1 MEKDRKNMKYDIHI
15 DGPIGYWITAGG
27 VRYSLE
33 TITHEK
39 LKARETSGAG
49 GTGGAS
55 GTGGA
60 GGTGGTGGAGGA
72 GGTGGTGGT
81 GERNPEVHVR
91 VCSPGGSLS
100 DGLAICALFR
110 DHGNVHVHIQGM
122 TASAATVLAMGAKKI
137 SMSPESVMLVHNAS
151 YLIFEWEQAN
161 KEKLSEKQAE
171 YEEMKKNLATLDSV
185 MADLYATRSGGNRD
199 EMAALMKE
207 ERWLSAQECLALGL
221 IDAIEGEDDAA
232 RDGEEGAAR
241 DGAVTAQDGSASS
254 RVGMSAQYSAETSVE
269 NRLVRAFCAGYH
281 LPDVSMAGTP
291 PPSAAQPPKEE
302 AETPDRKNFW
312 AKLLGIFAETNESS
326 KTTSKKKEEMAEP
339 DLQAVTAERDTLQGK
354 VTELEKAQ
362 QTLSTER
369 DTLQAKVTELEQA
382 QQAQTTERD
391 SLQAKVTELEAK
403 VSELKAKASADGAV
417 TIPVDPVNPPDND
430 DFATAVANAR
440 NVLQSMGDF

>member
-1 MEKDRKNMKYDIHI
+1 MKYDLHI

-49 GTGGAS
+49 GTGG
-55 GTGGA
+55 
-60 GGTGGTGGAGGA
+60 TGGAGGA
-72 GGTGGTGGT
+72 GGASGAS
-81 GERNPEVHVR
+81 ERNPEVHVR

-122 TASAATVLAMGAKKI
+122 TASAATVLAMGARRI

-151 YLIFEWEQAN
+151 YMIFEWEQAN
-161 KEKLSEKQAE
+161 KEQLSEKQAE

-221 IDAIEGEDDAA
+221 IDAI
-232 RDGEEGAAR
+232 
-241 DGAVTAQDGSASS
+241 DGAEGDVSAQDGSASS
-254 RVGMSAQYSAETSVE
+254 TAGMSAQYSAE

-281 LPDVSMAGTP
+281 LPDVSMAST
-291 PPSAAQPPKEE
+291 PPSAAQAPKAE

-369 DTLQAKVTELEQA
+369 DTLQGKVTALETEKQSL
-382 QQAQTTERD
+382 TTERD
-391 SLQAKVTELEAK
+391 SLQAKVKELEAK
-403 VSELKAKASADGAV
+403 VSELEGKASADGAV
-417 TIPVDPVNPPDND
+417 TIPVDPVNPPDDD

>member
-1 MEKDRKNMKYDIHI
+1 MKYDLHI

-49 GTGGAS
+49 GTGG
-55 GTGGA
+55 TGGA
-60 GGTGGTGGAGGA
+60 GGAGGA
-72 GGTGGTGGT
+72 GGTGGTGGA

-185 MADLYATRSGGNRD
+185 MADLYATRSGGDRD

-221 IDAIEGEDDAA
+221 IDAI
-232 RDGEEGAAR
+232 
-241 DGAVTAQDGSASS
+241 DGADGDDTAADGSASS
-254 RVGMSAQYSAETSVE
+254 RVGMSAQYNAETSVE
-269 NRLVRAFCAGYH
+269 KRLVRAFCAGYH
-281 LPDVSMAGTP
+281 LPDVSMAST
-291 PPSAAQPPKEE
+291 PPSAAPLPKEA

-312 AKLLGIFAETNESS
+312 AKLLGIFAESDAPQKTTS

-339 DLQAVTAERDTLQGK
+339 DLKAVTAERDTLQGK

-362 QTLSTER
+362 QAVTAER
-369 DTLQAKVTELEQA
+369 DTLQGKVTALETEKQSL
-382 QQAQTTERD
+382 TTERD

-403 VSELKAKASADGAV
+403 VTELTAKASADGAV
-417 TIPVDPVNPPDND
+417 TIPVDPVNPPDDD
-430 DFATAVANAR
+430 DFATAVASAR
-440 NVLQSMGDF
+440 NVLKSMGDF

>member
-1 MEKDRKNMKYDIHI
+1 MKYDLHI

-49 GTGGAS
+49 G
-55 GTGGA
+55 A

-72 GGTGGTGGT
+72 

-122 TASAATVLAMGAKKI
+122 TASAATVLAMGARRI

-151 YLIFEWEQAN
+151 YMIFEWEQAN
-161 KEKLSEKQAE
+161 KEQLSEKQAE

-221 IDAIEGEDDAA
+221 IDAI
-232 RDGEEGAAR
+232 DGDESDENDGAAH
-241 DGAVTAQDGSASS
+241 DGSASS
-254 RVGMSAQYSAETSVE
+254 TDGMSAQYSAE

-291 PPSAAQPPKEE
+291 PSAAQAPKEE

-339 DLQAVTAERDTLQGK
+339 DLKAVTAERDTLQGK

-362 QTLSTER
+362 QTLSAER
-369 DTLQAKVTELEQA
+369 DTLQAKVSELEKA
-382 QQAQTTERD
+382 QEAQKTERD

-403 VSELKAKASADGAV
+403 VSELTAKASADGAV
-417 TIPVDPVNPPDND
+417 TIPVDPVNPPDDD
-430 DFATAVANAR
+430 DFATAVASAR
-440 NVLQSMGDF
+440 NVLKSMGDF

>member
-1 MEKDRKNMKYDIHI
+1 MKYDLHI

-49 GTGGAS
+49 GTGGA
-55 GTGGA
+55 GGA
-60 GGTGGTGGAGGA
+60 SGAGGA
-72 GGTGGTGGT
+72 

-122 TASAATVLAMGAKKI
+122 TASAATVLAMGARKI

-151 YLIFEWEQAN
+151 YLILEWEQAN
-161 KEKLSEKQAE
+161 KEKLSAKQE
-171 YEEMKKNLATLDSV
+171 QYEEMKKNLATLDSV
-185 MADLYATRSGGNRD
+185 MADLYATRSGGNR
-199 EMAALMKE
+199 EELAELMKE
-207 ERWLSAQECLALGL
+207 ERWLSAQECLELGL
-221 IDAIEGEDDAA
+221 IDAIEGA
-232 RDGEEGAAR
+232 EGDAR
-241 DGAVTAQDGSASS
+241 DGADGDDTAADGSASS
-254 RVGMSAQYSAETSVE
+254 TAGMSAQYSAE

-281 LPDVSMAGTP
+281 LPDVSMASTP
-291 PPSAAQPPKEE
+291 PPSPQEVIPG
-302 AETPDRKNFW
+302 AEPSEKKNFW
-312 AKLLGIFAETNESS
+312 AKLLGIFAETNEPS

-339 DLQAVTAERDTLQGK
+339 DLKAVTAERDTLQGK

-362 QTLSTER
+362 QAVTAER
-369 DTLQAKVTELEQA
+369 DTLQAKVAELEKA
-382 QQAQTTERD
+382 QQAQKTERD

-403 VSELKAKASADGAV
+403 VSELTAKASADGAV
-417 TIPVDPVNPPDND
+417 TIPVDPVNPPDDD
-430 DFATAVANAR
+430 DFATAVASAR
-440 NVLQSMGDF
+440 NVLKSMGDF

>member
-1 MEKDRKNMKYDIHI
+1 MKYDLHI

-49 GTGGAS
+49 GAGGASETGGAS

-60 GGTGGTGGAGGA
+60 GGAS
-72 GGTGGTGGT
+72 
-81 GERNPEVHVR
+81 ERNPEVHVR

-122 TASAATVLAMGAKKI
+122 TASAATVLAMGARRI

-151 YLIFEWEQAN
+151 YMIFEWEQAN
-161 KEKLSEKQAE
+161 KEQLSEKQAE

-221 IDAIEGEDDAA
+221 IDAI
-232 RDGEEGAAR
+232 
-241 DGAVTAQDGSASS
+241 DGADGDDSAQDGSASS
-254 RVGMSAQYSAETSVE
+254 TDGMSAQYSAE

-281 LPDVSMAGTP
+281 LPDVSMAST
-291 PPSAAQPPKEE
+291 PPSAAPQGVIPG
-302 AETPDRKNFW
+302 AEPSEKKNFW

-339 DLQAVTAERDTLQGK
+339 DLKAVTAERDTLQGK

-362 QTLSTER
+362 QAVTAER
-369 DTLQAKVTELEQA
+369 DTLQAKVSELEKA
-382 QQAQTTERD
+382 QEAQKTERD
-391 SLQAKVTELEAK
+391 SLQSKVTELEAK
-403 VSELKAKASADGAV
+403 VNELTAKASADGAV
-417 TIPVDPVNPPDND
+417 TIPVDPVNPPDDD

>member
-1 MEKDRKNMKYDIHI
+1 MKYDLHI

-49 GTGGAS
+49 GTGGTGGA
-55 GTGGA
+55 GGA

-72 GGTGGTGGT
+72 

-122 TASAATVLAMGAKKI
+122 TASAATVLAMGARRI

-151 YLIFEWEQAN
+151 YMIFEWEQAN

-221 IDAIEGEDDAA
+221 IDAI
-232 RDGEEGAAR
+232 
-241 DGAVTAQDGSASS
+241 DGADGDDTAADGSASS
-254 RVGMSAQYSAETSVE
+254 TDGMSAQYSAE

-281 LPDVSMAGTP
+281 LPDVSMASTP
-291 PPSAAQPPKEE
+291 TSAAPLPKEA
-302 AETPDRKNFW
+302 AERPDRKNFW

-362 QTLSTER
+362 QAVTAER
-369 DTLQAKVTELEQA
+369 DTLQAKVTELEKA

-403 VSELKAKASADGAV
+403 VNELTAKASADGAV

>member
-1 MEKDRKNMKYDIHI
+1 MKYDLHI

-39 LKARETSGAG
+39 LKARETS
-49 GTGGAS
+49 
-55 GTGGA
+55 
-60 GGTGGTGGAGGA
+60 GA

-122 TASAATVLAMGAKKI
+122 TASAATVLAMGARKI

-151 YLIFEWEQAN
+151 YLILEWEQAN

-185 MADLYATRSGGNRD
+185 MADLYATRSGGNR
-199 EMAALMKE
+199 EELAELMKE
-207 ERWLSAQECLALGL
+207 ERWLSAQECLELGL
-221 IDAIEGEDDAA
+221 IDAIEGAEGAA
-232 RDGEEGAAR
+232 RDGEEG
-241 DGAVTAQDGSASS
+241 DVSAQDGSASS
-254 RVGMSAQYSAETSVE
+254 RVGMSAQYNAETSVE

-281 LPDVSMAGTP
+281 LPDVSMAGT

-312 AKLLGIFAETNESS
+312 AKLLGIFAETNEPS

-339 DLQAVTAERDTLQGK
+339 DLKAVTAERDTLQGK

-362 QTLSTER
+362 QAVTAER
-369 DTLQAKVTELEQA
+369 DTLQGKVTALETEKQSL
-382 QQAQTTERD
+382 TTERD

-403 VSELKAKASADGAV
+403 VSELTAKASADGAV
-417 TIPVDPVNPPDND
+417 TIPVDPVNPPDDD
-430 DFATAVANAR
+430 DFATAVASAR
-440 NVLQSMGDF
+440 NVLKSMGDF

>member
-1 MEKDRKNMKYDIHI
+1 MKYDLHI

-49 GTGGAS
+49 GTGGTGGA
-55 GTGGA
+55 GGA

-72 GGTGGTGGT
+72 SGASGAGGASGASGAGGTS
-81 GERNPEVHVR
+81 ERNPEVHVR

-122 TASAATVLAMGAKKI
+122 TASAATVLAMGARRI

-151 YLIFEWEQAN
+151 YMIFEWEQAN

-185 MADLYATRSGGNRD
+185 MADLYATRTGGNRD

-221 IDAIEGEDDAA
+221 IDAI
-232 RDGEEGAAR
+232 
-241 DGAVTAQDGSASS
+241 DGADGDDTAADGSASS
-254 RVGMSAQYSAETSVE
+254 TAGMSAQYSAE

-291 PPSAAQPPKEE
+291 PSSAAPQPKEE

-312 AKLLGIFAETNESS
+312 AKLLGIFAESDAPQKTTS

-362 QTLSTER
+362 QTLSAER
-369 DTLQAKVTELEQA
+369 DTLQAKVSELEKA
-382 QQAQTTERD
+382 QQAQKTERD

-403 VSELKAKASADGAV
+403 VSELTAKASADGAV
-417 TIPVDPVNPPDND
+417 TIPVDPVNPPDDD

>member
-1 MEKDRKNMKYDIHI
+1 MKYDLHI

-55 GTGGA
+55 GTGG
-60 GGTGGTGGAGGA
+60 TGGAGGA
-72 GGTGGTGGT
+72 GGTGGASGAGGA

-122 TASAATVLAMGAKKI
+122 TASAATVLAMGARRI

-151 YLIFEWEQAN
+151 YMIFEWEQAN

-185 MADLYATRSGGNRD
+185 MADLYATRSGGNR
-199 EMAALMKE
+199 EELAELMKE
-207 ERWLSAQECLALGL
+207 ERWLSAQECLELGL
-221 IDAIEGEDDAA
+221 IDAIEGAEGDA
-232 RDGEEGAAR
+232 RDGEEG
-241 DGAVTAQDGSASS
+241 DVSAQDGSASS
-254 RVGMSAQYSAETSVE
+254 RVGMSAQYNAETSAE

-291 PPSAAQPPKEE
+291 PPSAAQPPQEE
-302 AETPDRKNFW
+302 TESPDRKNFW

-362 QTLSTER
+362 QAVTAER
-369 DTLQAKVTELEQA
+369 DTLQAKVTELEKA
-382 QQAQTTERD
+382 QQAQKTERD
-391 SLQAKVTELEAK
+391 SLQAKVKELEAK
-403 VSELKAKASADGAV
+403 VSELEGKASADGAV
-417 TIPVDPVNPPDND
+417 TIPVDPVNPPDDD

>member
-1 MEKDRKNMKYDIHI
+1 MKYDIHI

-49 GTGGAS
+49 GAGGTGGAGGAS

-60 GGTGGTGGAGGA
+60 GGAGGA
-72 GGTGGTGGT
+72 GGTGGAS
-81 GERNPEVHVR
+81 ERNPEVHVR

-122 TASAATVLAMGAKKI
+122 TASAATVLAMGARRI

-151 YLIFEWEQAN
+151 YLLLEWTQAN
-161 KEKLSEKQAE
+161 KEELSEKQAE

-185 MADLYATRSGGNRD
+185 MADLYATRSGGDRD

-221 IDAIEGEDDAA
+221 IDAIEGAEGDAA
-232 RDGEEGAAR
+232 RDGEEG
-241 DGAVTAQDGSASS
+241 DGSASS
-254 RVGMSAQYSAETSVE
+254 RVGMSAQYNAETSVE

-291 PPSAAQPPKEE
+291 PPSAAPQPKEE

-339 DLQAVTAERDTLQGK
+339 DLKAVTAERDTLQGK

-362 QTLSTER
+362 QAVTAER
-369 DTLQAKVTELEQA
+369 DTLQAKVTELEKA

-403 VSELKAKASADGAV
+403 VSELTAKASADGAV

>member
-1 MEKDRKNMKYDIHI
+1 MKYDLHI

-60 GGTGGTGGAGGA
+60 GGAGGA
-72 GGTGGTGGT
+72 

-122 TASAATVLAMGAKKI
+122 TASAATVLAMGARRI

-151 YLIFEWEQAN
+151 YMIFEWEQAN
-161 KEKLSEKQAE
+161 KEQLSEKQAE

-207 ERWLSAQECLALGL
+207 ERWLSAQECLELGL
-221 IDAIEGEDDAA
+221 IDAIEGAEGDA
-232 RDGEEGAAR
+232 RDGEEG
-241 DGAVTAQDGSASS
+241 DVSAQDGSASS
-254 RVGMSAQYSAETSVE
+254 RVGMSAQYNAETSVE

-281 LPDVSMAGTP
+281 LPDVSMAST
-291 PPSAAQPPKEE
+291 PPSAAPQPKEE

-362 QTLSTER
+362 AAVTAER
-369 DTLQAKVTELEQA
+369 DTLQAKVTELEKA
-382 QQAQTTERD
+382 QEAQKTERD

-403 VSELKAKASADGAV
+403 VSELTAKASADGAV

>member
-1 MEKDRKNMKYDIHI
+1 MKYDLHI

-49 GTGGAS
+49 GTGGTGGTGGAS
-55 GTGGA
+55 GTGGPGGTGGA
-60 GGTGGTGGAGGA
+60 GGTS
-72 GGTGGTGGT
+72 
-81 GERNPEVHVR
+81 ERNPEVHVR

-122 TASAATVLAMGAKKI
+122 TASAATVLAMGARRI

-151 YLIFEWEQAN
+151 YMIFEWEQAN
-161 KEKLSEKQAE
+161 KEQLSEKQAE

-207 ERWLSAQECLALGL
+207 ERWLSAQECLELGL
-221 IDAIEGEDDAA
+221 IDAIEGAEGDA
-232 RDGEEGAAR
+232 RDGEEG
-241 DGAVTAQDGSASS
+241 DVSAQDGSASS
-254 RVGMSAQYSAETSVE
+254 TAGMSAQYSAE

-281 LPDVSMAGTP
+281 LPDVSMAASPT
-291 PPSAAQPPKEE
+291 SAAQAPKEE

-312 AKLLGIFAETNESS
+312 AKLLGIFAESDAPQKTTS

-369 DTLQAKVTELEQA
+369 DTLQAKVSELEKA
-382 QQAQTTERD
+382 QEAQKTERD

-403 VSELKAKASADGAV
+403 VSELTAKASADGAV

>member
-1 MEKDRKNMKYDIHI
+1 MKYDLHI

-49 GTGGAS
+49 GTGG
-55 GTGGA
+55 
-60 GGTGGTGGAGGA
+60 TGGAGGA
-72 GGTGGTGGT
+72 GGA

-122 TASAATVLAMGAKKI
+122 TASAATVLAMGARRI

-151 YLIFEWEQAN
+151 YLLLEWTQAN
-161 KEKLSEKQAE
+161 KEELSEKQAE

-221 IDAIEGEDDAA
+221 IDAI
-232 RDGEEGAAR
+232 
-241 DGAVTAQDGSASS
+241 DGADGDDTAADGSASS
-254 RVGMSAQYSAETSVE
+254 TDGMSAQYSVE

-291 PPSAAQPPKEE
+291 PPSAAPQPKEE

-339 DLQAVTAERDTLQGK
+339 DLKAVTAERDTLQGK

-362 QTLSTER
+362 QAVTAER
-369 DTLQAKVTELEQA
+369 DTLQAKVTELEKA

-403 VSELKAKASADGAV
+403 VNELTAKASADGAV

>member
-1 MEKDRKNMKYDIHI
+1 MKYDLHI

-55 GTGGA
+55 GA
-60 GGTGGTGGAGGA
+60 SGTGGAGGA
-72 GGTGGTGGT
+72 GGTGGASGTGGAGGA

-122 TASAATVLAMGAKKI
+122 TASAATVLAMGARRI

-151 YLIFEWEQAN
+151 YMIFEWEQAN
-161 KEKLSEKQAE
+161 KEKLSAKQE
-171 YEEMKKNLATLDSV
+171 QYEEMKTNLATLDSV
-185 MADLYATRSGGNRD
+185 MADLYATRSGGDREELAD
-199 EMAALMKE
+199 LMKE

-221 IDAIEGEDDAA
+221 IDAIEGAEGDA
-232 RDGEEGAAR
+232 RDGEEG
-241 DGAVTAQDGSASS
+241 DVSAQDGSASS
-254 RVGMSAQYSAETSVE
+254 RVGMSAQYSAE

-281 LPDVSMAGTP
+281 LPDVSMAST
-291 PPSAAQPPKEE
+291 PPSAAPLPKEE
-302 AETPDRKNFW
+302 AETPDRKKFW
-312 AKLLGIFAETNESS
+312 AKLLGIFAETHEPS
-326 KTTSKKKEEMAEP
+326 KTTSKKKEEMAQP

-354 VTELEKAQ
+354 VTALETEK
-362 QTLSTER
+362 QTLTTER
-369 DTLQAKVTELEQA
+369 DTLQAKVTELEKA
-382 QQAQTTERD
+382 QQTQTTERD

-403 VSELKAKASADGAV
+403 VTELTAKASADGDD
-417 TIPVDPVNPPDND
+417 TSTVDPVEPAAGD
-430 DFATAVANAR
+430 DFATAVASAR
-440 NVLQSMGDF
+440 NVLKSMGDF

>member
-1 MEKDRKNMKYDIHI
+1 MKYDLHI

-49 GTGGAS
+49 GTGG
-55 GTGGA
+55 
-60 GGTGGTGGAGGA
+60 TGGAGGA
-72 GGTGGTGGT
+72 SGASGAGGTS
-81 GERNPEVHVR
+81 ERNPEVHVR

-122 TASAATVLAMGAKKI
+122 TASAATVLAMGARKI

-151 YLIFEWEQAN
+151 YVLFEWEQAN

-185 MADLYATRSGGNRD
+185 MADLYATRSGGNR
-199 EMAALMKE
+199 EELAELMKE
-207 ERWLSAQECLALGL
+207 ERWLSAQECLELGL
-221 IDAIEGEDDAA
+221 IDAIEGAEGDA
-232 RDGEEGAAR
+232 RDGEEG
-241 DGAVTAQDGSASS
+241 DVSAQDGSASS
-254 RVGMSAQYSAETSVE
+254 RVGMSAQYNAETSAE

-291 PPSAAQPPKEE
+291 PSAAQAPKEE

-362 QTLSTER
+362 AAVTAER
-369 DTLQAKVTELEQA
+369 DTLQAKVTELEKA
-382 QQAQTTERD
+382 QEAQKTERD

-403 VSELKAKASADGAV
+403 VSELTAKASADGAV

-430 DFATAVANAR
+430 DFATAVASAR
-440 NVLQSMGDF
+440 NVLKSMGDF

>member
-1 MEKDRKNMKYDIHI
+1 MKYDLHI

-49 GTGGAS
+49 GAGGAS
-55 GTGGA
+55 
-60 GGTGGTGGAGGA
+60 
-72 GGTGGTGGT
+72 
-81 GERNPEVHVR
+81 ERNPEVHVR

-122 TASAATVLAMGAKKI
+122 TASAATVLAMGARRI

-151 YLIFEWEQAN
+151 YVLFEWEQAN

-185 MADLYATRSGGNRD
+185 MADLYATRSGGNHD

-221 IDAIEGEDDAA
+221 IDAI
-232 RDGEEGAAR
+232 
-241 DGAVTAQDGSASS
+241 DGADGDDTAADGSASS
-254 RVGMSAQYSAETSVE
+254 TDGMSAQYSAE

-281 LPDVSMAGTP
+281 LPDVSMAST
-291 PPSAAQPPKEE
+291 PPSAAPLPKAE
-302 AETPDRKNFW
+302 AESPDRKNFW

-339 DLQAVTAERDTLQGK
+339 DLKAVTAERDTLQGK
-354 VTELEKAQ
+354 VTELEKSQQAQ
-362 QTLSTER
+362 TTER
-369 DTLQAKVTELEQA
+369 DTLQAKVSELE
-382 QQAQTTERD
+382 
-391 SLQAKVTELEAK
+391 AKVTELT
-403 VSELKAKASADGAV
+403 AKASADGAV
-417 TIPVDPVNPPDND
+417 TIPVDPVNPPDDD

>member
-1 MEKDRKNMKYDIHI
+1 MKYDLHI

-49 GTGGAS
+49 GTGG
-55 GTGGA
+55 TGGA
-60 GGTGGTGGAGGA
+60 GGAGGA
-72 GGTGGTGGT
+72 GGTGGTGGA

-122 TASAATVLAMGAKKI
+122 TASAATVLAMGARRI
-137 SMSPESVMLVHNAS
+137 CMSPESVMLVHNAS
-151 YLIFEWEQAN
+151 YVLFEWEQAN

-221 IDAIEGEDDAA
+221 IDAI
-232 RDGEEGAAR
+232 
-241 DGAVTAQDGSASS
+241 DGADGDDTAADGSASS
-254 RVGMSAQYSAETSVE
+254 TAGMSAQYSVE

-281 LPDVSMAGTP
+281 LPDVSMAST
-291 PPSAAQPPKEE
+291 PPSAAPLPKAE

-312 AKLLGIFAETNESS
+312 AKLLGIFAESDAPQKTTS
-326 KTTSKKKEEMAEP
+326 KTISKKKEEMAEP

-369 DTLQAKVTELEQA
+369 DTLQGKVTALETEKQSL
-382 QQAQTTERD
+382 TTERD

-403 VSELKAKASADGAV
+403 VSELTAKASADGDD
-417 TIPVDPVNPPDND
+417 TSTVDPVEPAAGD

>member
-1 MEKDRKNMKYDIHI
+1 MKYDLHI

-49 GTGGAS
+49 GTGG
-55 GTGGA
+55 TGGA
-60 GGTGGTGGAGGA
+60 
-72 GGTGGTGGT
+72 

-122 TASAATVLAMGAKKI
+122 TASAATVLAMGARRI

-151 YLIFEWEQAN
+151 YMIFEWEQAN

-171 YEEMKKNLATLDSV
+171 YEEMKKNLATLDRV

-221 IDAIEGEDDAA
+221 IDAI
-232 RDGEEGAAR
+232 
-241 DGAVTAQDGSASS
+241 DGAEGDDTAADGSASS
-254 RVGMSAQYSAETSVE
+254 TDGMSAQYSVE

-281 LPDVSMAGTP
+281 LPDVSMAST
-291 PPSAAQPPKEE
+291 PPSAAQAPKEA

-339 DLQAVTAERDTLQGK
+339 DLKAVTAERDTLQAK
-354 VTELEKAQ
+354 VAELEKAQ
-362 QTLSTER
+362 Q
-369 DTLQAKVTELEQA
+369 A
-382 QQAQTTERD
+382 QKTERD

-403 VSELKAKASADGAV
+403 VNELTAKASADGAV
-417 TIPVDPVNPPDND
+417 TIPVDPVNPPDDD

>member
-1 MEKDRKNMKYDIHI
+1 MKYDLHI

-49 GTGGAS
+49 GAGGTGGAS

-60 GGTGGTGGAGGA
+60 GGTGGASGA
-72 GGTGGTGGT
+72 GGTD
-81 GERNPEVHVR
+81 ERNPEVHVR

-151 YLIFEWEQAN
+151 YMIFEWEQAN
-161 KEKLSEKQAE
+161 KEQLSEKQAE

-221 IDAIEGEDDAA
+221 IDAIDESDEND
-232 RDGEEGAAR
+232 GAAH
-241 DGAVTAQDGSASS
+241 DGSASS
-254 RVGMSAQYSAETSVE
+254 TAGMSAQYSAE

-281 LPDVSMAGTP
+281 LPDVSMAST
-291 PPSAAQPPKEE
+291 PPSAAPQPKEA
-302 AETPDRKNFW
+302 AESPDRKNFW
-312 AKLLGIFAETNESS
+312 AKLLGIFAETNEPS

-339 DLQAVTAERDTLQGK
+339 DLKAVTAERDTLQGK

-362 QTLSTER
+362 QAVTAER
-369 DTLQAKVTELEQA
+369 DTLQAKVSELEKA

-403 VSELKAKASADGAV
+403 VSELTAKASADGAV
-417 TIPVDPVNPPDND
+417 TIPVDPVNPPDDD

>member
-1 MEKDRKNMKYDIHI
+1 MKYDLHI

-49 GTGGAS
+49 GTGGTGGA
-55 GTGGA
+55 GGA

-72 GGTGGTGGT
+72 SGASGAGGTS
-81 GERNPEVHVR
+81 ERNPEVHVR

-122 TASAATVLAMGAKKI
+122 TASAATVLAMGARRI

-151 YLIFEWEQAN
+151 YMIFEWEQAN
-161 KEKLSEKQAE
+161 KETLSEKQAE

-221 IDAIEGEDDAA
+221 IDAI
-232 RDGEEGAAR
+232 DGDESDGNDGAAH
-241 DGAVTAQDGSASS
+241 DGSASS
-254 RVGMSAQYSAETSVE
+254 TDGMSAQYSVE

-281 LPDVSMAGTP
+281 LPDVSMAST
-291 PPSAAQPPKEE
+291 PPSAAPLPKEA

-339 DLQAVTAERDTLQGK
+339 DLKAVTAERDTLQGK

-362 QTLSTER
+362 QTLSAER
-369 DTLQAKVTELEQA
+369 DTLQAKVSELEKA

-403 VSELKAKASADGAV
+403 VSELEGKASADGAV
-417 TIPVDPVNPPDND
+417 TIPVDPVNPPDDD
-430 DFATAVANAR
+430 DFATAVASAR
-440 NVLQSMGDF
+440 NVLKSMGDF

>member
-1 MEKDRKNMKYDIHI
+1 MKYDLHI

-49 GTGGAS
+49 GTGGA
-55 GTGGA
+55 
-60 GGTGGTGGAGGA
+60 GGAGGA
-72 GGTGGTGGT
+72 GGTGGTGGA

-122 TASAATVLAMGAKKI
+122 TASAATVLAMGARRI

-151 YLIFEWEQAN
+151 YVLFEWEQAN

-185 MADLYATRSGGNRD
+185 MADLYATRSGGNHD

-207 ERWLSAQECLALGL
+207 ERWLSAQECLELGL
-221 IDAIEGEDDAA
+221 IDAIEGAEGDA
-232 RDGEEGAAR
+232 RDGEEG
-241 DGAVTAQDGSASS
+241 DVSAQDGSASS
-254 RVGMSAQYSAETSVE
+254 TDGMSAQYSAE

-291 PPSAAQPPKEE
+291 PSAAPQPKEA
-302 AETPDRKNFW
+302 AESPDRKNFW
-312 AKLLGIFAETNESS
+312 AKLLGIFAESDAPQKTTS
-326 KTTSKKKEEMAEP
+326 KTTSKKKEEMTEP

-354 VTELEKAQ
+354 VTALETEKQ
-362 QTLSTER
+362 SLTTER
-369 DTLQAKVTELEQA
+369 DTLQGKVTALETEKQTL
-382 QQAQTTERD
+382 TTERD

-403 VSELKAKASADGAV
+403 VSELTAKASADGDD
-417 TIPVDPVNPPDND
+417 TSTVDPVEPAAGD

-440 NVLQSMGDF
+440 NVLKSMGDF

>member
-1 MEKDRKNMKYDIHI
+1 MKYDLHI

-49 GTGGAS
+49 GTGG
-55 GTGGA
+55 
-60 GGTGGTGGAGGA
+60 TGGAGGA
-72 GGTGGTGGT
+72 GGASGAS
-81 GERNPEVHVR
+81 ERNPEVHVR

-122 TASAATVLAMGAKKI
+122 TASAATVLAMGARRI

-151 YLIFEWEQAN
+151 YMIFEWEQAN
-161 KEKLSEKQAE
+161 KEQLSEKQAE

-221 IDAIEGEDDAA
+221 IDAI
-232 RDGEEGAAR
+232 
-241 DGAVTAQDGSASS
+241 DGADGDDTAEDGSASS
-254 RVGMSAQYSAETSVE
+254 TAGMSAQYSAE

-281 LPDVSMAGTP
+281 LPDVSMAST
-291 PPSAAQPPKEE
+291 PPSAAPPPKEA

-312 AKLLGIFAETNESS
+312 AKLLGIFAESDAPQKTTS

-339 DLQAVTAERDTLQGK
+339 DLKAVTAERDTLQGK

-362 QTLSTER
+362 QAVTAER
-369 DTLQAKVTELEQA
+369 DTLQAKVTELEKA
-382 QQAQTTERD
+382 QEAQKTERD

-403 VSELKAKASADGAV
+403 VSELTAKASADGAV
-417 TIPVDPVNPPDND
+417 TIPVDPVNPPDDD

>member
-1 MEKDRKNMKYDIHI
+1 MKYDLHI

-49 GTGGAS
+49 GTGGTGGA
-55 GTGGA
+55 GGA

-72 GGTGGTGGT
+72 SGASGAGGTS
-81 GERNPEVHVR
+81 ERNPEVHVR

-122 TASAATVLAMGAKKI
+122 TASAATVLAMGARRI

-151 YLIFEWEQAN
+151 YMIFEWEQAN

-185 MADLYATRSGGNRD
+185 MADLYATRTGGNRD

-221 IDAIEGEDDAA
+221 IDAI
-232 RDGEEGAAR
+232 
-241 DGAVTAQDGSASS
+241 DGADGDDTAADGSASS
-254 RVGMSAQYSAETSVE
+254 TAGMSAQYSAE

-291 PPSAAQPPKEE
+291 PSSAAPQPKEE

-312 AKLLGIFAETNESS
+312 AKLLGIFAESDAPQKTTS

-362 QTLSTER
+362 QTLSAER
-369 DTLQAKVTELEQA
+369 DTLQAKVSELEKA
-382 QQAQTTERD
+382 QQAQKTERD

-403 VSELKAKASADGAV
+403 VSELTAKASADGAV
-417 TIPVDPVNPPDND
+417 TIPVDPVNPPDDD

>member
-1 MEKDRKNMKYDIHI
+1 M
-15 DGPIGYWITAGG
+15 
-27 VRYSLE
+27 
-33 TITHEK
+33 
-39 LKARETSGAG
+39 
-49 GTGGAS
+49 
-55 GTGGA
+55 
-60 GGTGGTGGAGGA
+60 
-72 GGTGGTGGT
+72 
-81 GERNPEVHVR
+81 NPEVHVR

-122 TASAATVLAMGAKKI
+122 TASAATVLAMGARRI

-151 YLIFEWEQAN
+151 YVLFEWEQAN

-171 YEEMKKNLATLDSV
+171 YEEMKTNLATLDSV
-185 MADLYATRSGGNRD
+185 MADLYATRTGGNRD

-221 IDAIEGEDDAA
+221 IDAI
-232 RDGEEGAAR
+232 
-241 DGAVTAQDGSASS
+241 DGADGDDTAEDGSASS
-254 RVGMSAQYSAETSVE
+254 TDGMSAQYSAE

-281 LPDVSMAGTP
+281 LPNVSMAGTP
-291 PPSAAQPPKEE
+291 PSSAAPLPKAE

-312 AKLLGIFAETNESS
+312 AKLLGIFAESDAPQKTTS

-354 VTELEKAQ
+354 VTALETEK
-362 QTLSTER
+362 QTLTTAR
-369 DTLQAKVTELEQA
+369 DTLQGKVTALETEKQSL
-382 QQAQTTERD
+382 TTERD
-391 SLQAKVTELEAK
+391 SLQAKVKELEAK
-403 VSELKAKASADGAV
+403 VSELEGKASADGDD
-417 TIPVDPVNPPDND
+417 TSTVDPVEPAAGD

>member
-1 MEKDRKNMKYDIHI
+1 M
-15 DGPIGYWITAGG
+15 
-27 VRYSLE
+27 
-33 TITHEK
+33 
-39 LKARETSGAG
+39 
-49 GTGGAS
+49 
-55 GTGGA
+55 
-60 GGTGGTGGAGGA
+60 
-72 GGTGGTGGT
+72 
-81 GERNPEVHVR
+81 R

-137 SMSPESVMLVHNAS
+137 SMSPESAMLVHNAS

-171 YEEMKKNLATLDSV
+171 YEEMKTNLATLDSV
-185 MADLYATRSGGNRD
+185 MADLYATRSGGDRD

-221 IDAIEGEDDAA
+221 IDAI
-232 RDGEEGAAR
+232 
-241 DGAVTAQDGSASS
+241 DGADGDDTAADGSASS
-254 RVGMSAQYSAETSVE
+254 RVGMSAQYNAETSVE

-291 PPSAAQPPKEE
+291 PPSAAQPSKEE
-302 AETPDRKNFW
+302 AETSDRKNFW
-312 AKLLGIFAETNESS
+312 AKLLGIFAESNESS

-362 QTLSTER
+362 QTLSAER
-369 DTLQAKVTELEQA
+369 DTLQGKVSELEKA

-403 VSELKAKASADGAV
+403 VSELTAKASADGAV
-417 TIPVDPVNPPDND
+417 TIPVDPVNPPDDD

>member
-1 MEKDRKNMKYDIHI
+1 MKYDLHI

-39 LKARETSGAG
+39 LKARATSGAG

-60 GGTGGTGGAGGA
+60 GGAS
-72 GGTGGTGGT
+72 
-81 GERNPEVHVR
+81 ERNPEVHVR

-151 YLIFEWEQAN
+151 YMIFEWEQAN
-161 KEKLSEKQAE
+161 KEQLSEKQAE

-207 ERWLSAQECLALGL
+207 ERWLSAQECLELGL
-221 IDAIEGEDDAA
+221 IDAIEGAEGDA
-232 RDGEEGAAR
+232 RDGEEG
-241 DGAVTAQDGSASS
+241 DVSAQDGSASS
-254 RVGMSAQYSAETSVE
+254 RVGMSAQYSAE

-281 LPDVSMAGTP
+281 LPDVSMAST
-291 PPSAAQPPKEE
+291 PPSAAQPPQEE
-302 AETPDRKNFW
+302 AESPDRKNFW
-312 AKLLGIFAETNESS
+312 SKLLGIFAETNDPS

-339 DLQAVTAERDTLQGK
+339 DLKAVTAERDTLQGK

-362 QTLSTER
+362 AAVTAER
-369 DTLQAKVTELEQA
+369 DTLQAKVTELEKA
-382 QQAQTTERD
+382 QEAQKTERD

-403 VSELKAKASADGAV
+403 VSELTAKASADGAV
-417 TIPVDPVNPPDND
+417 TIPVDPVNPPDDD

>member
-1 MEKDRKNMKYDIHI
+1 MKYDLHI

-39 LKARETSGAG
+39 LKARDTSGAG

-55 GTGGA
+55 
-60 GGTGGTGGAGGA
+60 
-72 GGTGGTGGT
+72 
-81 GERNPEVHVR
+81 ERNPEVHVR

-122 TASAATVLAMGAKKI
+122 TASAATVLAMGARKI

-151 YLIFEWEQAN
+151 YLLLEWEQAN
-161 KEKLSEKQAE
+161 KEKLSAKQAE

-185 MADLYATRSGGNRD
+185 MADLYATRSGGDRD

-221 IDAIEGEDDAA
+221 IDAIDGEDDAA

-241 DGAVTAQDGSASS
+241 DGAATSQDGSASS
-254 RVGMSAQYSAETSVE
+254 SVGMRAQYSAENSAENSVE

-281 LPDVSMAGTP
+281 LPDVSKASTP
-291 PPSAAQPPKEE
+291 PPSAAPLPKEE
-302 AETPDRKNFW
+302 VVSAGSEPSEKKNFW
-312 AKLLGIFAETNESS
+312 AKLLGIFAESNESS

-339 DLQAVTAERDTLQGK
+339 DLKAVTAERDTLQGK

-369 DTLQAKVTELEQA
+369 DTLQGKVTALETEKQSL
-382 QQAQTTERD
+382 TTERD

-403 VSELKAKASADGAV
+403 VSELTAKASADGAV
-417 TIPVDPVNPPDND
+417 TIPVDPVNPPDDD

>member
-1 MEKDRKNMKYDIHI
+1 MKYDLHI

-60 GGTGGTGGAGGA
+60 
-72 GGTGGTGGT
+72 

-122 TASAATVLAMGAKKI
+122 TASAATVLAMGARRI

-151 YLIFEWEQAN
+151 YMIFEWEQAN

-185 MADLYATRSGGNRD
+185 MADLYATRSGGNR
-199 EMAALMKE
+199 EELAELMKE

-221 IDAIEGEDDAA
+221 IDAI
-232 RDGEEGAAR
+232 
-241 DGAVTAQDGSASS
+241 DGADGDDTAADGSASS
-254 RVGMSAQYSAETSVE
+254 TAGMSAQYSVE

-281 LPDVSMAGTP
+281 LPNVSMAGTP

-312 AKLLGIFAETNESS
+312 AKLLGIFAETNEPS

-339 DLQAVTAERDTLQGK
+339 DLKAVTAERDTLQGK

-362 QTLSTER
+362 AAVTAER

-382 QQAQTTERD
+382 QQAQKTERD
-391 SLQAKVTELEAK
+391 SLQSKVTELEAK
-403 VSELKAKASADGAV
+403 VNELTAKASADGAV

>member
-1 MEKDRKNMKYDIHI
+1 MKYDLHI

-49 GTGGAS
+49 GTGG
-55 GTGGA
+55 TGGA
-60 GGTGGTGGAGGA
+60 
-72 GGTGGTGGT
+72 

-151 YLIFEWEQAN
+151 YMIFEWEQAN
-161 KEKLSEKQAE
+161 KEQLSEKQAE

-185 MADLYATRSGGNRD
+185 MADLYATRSGGNHD

-221 IDAIEGEDDAA
+221 IDAI
-232 RDGEEGAAR
+232 
-241 DGAVTAQDGSASS
+241 DGADGDDTAADGSASS
-254 RVGMSAQYSAETSVE
+254 TDGMSAQYSVE

-281 LPDVSMAGTP
+281 LPDVSMAST
-291 PPSAAQPPKEE
+291 PPSAAQAPKEE

-312 AKLLGIFAETNESS
+312 AKLLGIFAETNEPSKTTS

-362 QTLSTER
+362 QAVTAER
-369 DTLQAKVTELEQA
+369 DTLQGKVTALETEKQSL
-382 QQAQTTERD
+382 TTERD

-403 VSELKAKASADGAV
+403 VTELTAKASADGAV
-417 TIPVDPVNPPDND
+417 TIPVDPVNPPDED

>member
-1 MEKDRKNMKYDIHI
+1 M
-15 DGPIGYWITAGG
+15 
-27 VRYSLE
+27 
-33 TITHEK
+33 
-39 LKARETSGAG
+39 
-49 GTGGAS
+49 
-55 GTGGA
+55 
-60 GGTGGTGGAGGA
+60 
-72 GGTGGTGGT
+72 
-81 GERNPEVHVR
+81 HVR

-122 TASAATVLAMGAKKI
+122 TASAATVLAMGARRI

-151 YLIFEWEQAN
+151 YMIFEWEQAN

-207 ERWLSAQECLALGL
+207 ERWLSAQECLELGL
-221 IDAIEGEDDAA
+221 IDAI
-232 RDGEEGAAR
+232 
-241 DGAVTAQDGSASS
+241 DGADGDDTAADGSASS
-254 RVGMSAQYSAETSVE
+254 TDGMSAQYSAE

-291 PPSAAQPPKEE
+291 PPSPQGVIPG
-302 AETPDRKNFW
+302 AEPSEKKNFW

-362 QTLSTER
+362 QAVTAER
-369 DTLQAKVTELEQA
+369 DTLQAKVSELEKA
-382 QQAQTTERD
+382 QEAQKTERD

-403 VSELKAKASADGAV
+403 VSELTAKASADGAV
-417 TIPVDPVNPPDND
+417 TIPVDPVNPPDDD

>member
-1 MEKDRKNMKYDIHI
+1 MKYDLHI

-49 GTGGAS
+49 GTGGA
-55 GTGGA
+55 
-60 GGTGGTGGAGGA
+60 GGAGGA
-72 GGTGGTGGT
+72 GGTGGTGGA

-151 YLIFEWEQAN
+151 YMIFEWEQAN
-161 KEKLSEKQAE
+161 KEQLSEKQAE

-185 MADLYATRSGGNRD
+185 MADLYATRSGGDRD

-221 IDAIEGEDDAA
+221 IDAI
-232 RDGEEGAAR
+232 
-241 DGAVTAQDGSASS
+241 DGADGDDTAADGSASS
-254 RVGMSAQYSAETSVE
+254 TDGMSAQYSAE

-281 LPDVSMAGTP
+281 LPDVSMASTP
-291 PPSAAQPPKEE
+291 RSAAPLPKEEE

-339 DLQAVTAERDTLQGK
+339 DLKAVTAERDTLQGK

-362 QTLSTER
+362 AAVTAER
-369 DTLQAKVTELEQA
+369 DTLQAKVTELEKA
-382 QQAQTTERD
+382 QEAQKTERD
-391 SLQAKVTELEAK
+391 SLQSKVTELEAK
-403 VSELKAKASADGAV
+403 VNELTAKASADGAV

-440 NVLQSMGDF
+440 NVLKSMGDF

>member
-1 MEKDRKNMKYDIHI
+1 MKYDLHI

-55 GTGGA
+55 GTGG
-60 GGTGGTGGAGGA
+60 TGGAGGA
-72 GGTGGTGGT
+72 GGTGGASGAGGA

-122 TASAATVLAMGAKKI
+122 TASAATVLAMGARRI

-151 YLIFEWEQAN
+151 YMIFEWEQAN

-171 YEEMKKNLATLDSV
+171 YEEMKKNLAPLDSV
-185 MADLYATRSGGNRD
+185 MADLYATRSGGNR
-199 EMAALMKE
+199 EELAELMKE
-207 ERWLSAQECLALGL
+207 ERWLSAQECLELGL
-221 IDAIEGEDDAA
+221 IDAIEGAEGDA
-232 RDGEEGAAR
+232 RDGEEG
-241 DGAVTAQDGSASS
+241 DVSAQDGSASS
-254 RVGMSAQYSAETSVE
+254 RVGMSAQYNAETSAE

-291 PPSAAQPPKEE
+291 PPSAAQPPQEE
-302 AETPDRKNFW
+302 TESPDRKNFW

-362 QTLSTER
+362 QAVTAER
-369 DTLQAKVTELEQA
+369 DTLQAKVTELEKA
-382 QQAQTTERD
+382 QQAQKTERD
-391 SLQAKVTELEAK
+391 SLQAKVKELEAK
-403 VSELKAKASADGAV
+403 VSELEGKASADGAV
-417 TIPVDPVNPPDND
+417 TIPVDPVNPPDDD